1 MSWLPTG
8 ALNGTFDWVA
18 NALRLTCADPNS
30 WIGDG
35 DFARDGLRLNGEG
48 NRGLGQIYARVSVLD
63 VGESAGSKK

>member
-1 MSWLPTG
+1 MSCLPIG

-18 NALRLTCADPNS
+18 NAFRLTCVDPNS

-48 NRGLGQIYARVSVLD
+48 NRGLGQIYNRVNGLD
-63 VGESAGSKK
+63 VGESAASKK